1 MYEAAEDGK
10 THINCYSKSKTQLG
24 QFASNFAFAPFE
36 CEDGYFASV
45 EAYWY
50 WLGCTDPDKDELRQ
64 LFGYKAKQKGRELQG
79 SDWPEVPWF
88 KEKIKN
94 AVRLKFEMNPLFTKM
109 LIKSTLPLVHYYE
122 YGGKV
127 VYDGKSDWLFEFLT
141 ELRGELKRT

>member
-1 MYEAAEDGK
+1 MYDVAQDGK
-10 THINCYSKSKTQLG
+10 DHINCYSKARTQLG

-50 WLGCTDPDKDELRQ
+50 WLGCNHPDKDDLRT
-64 LFGYKAKQKGRELQG
+64 LHGYKAKQRGRELEG
-79 SDWPEVPWF
+79 ADWPEGSGF
-88 KEKIKN
+88 KEKIKH

-109 LIKSTLPLVHYYE
+109 LIRSTLPLVHYYE

-127 VYDGKSDWLFEFLT
+127 VYDGNSDWLFEFLT
-141 ELRGELKRT
+141 QLRAELQAS